1 MRNLLSI
8 PQFKNTLVM
17 KFYLFLFFSLL
28 LSSYSY
34 AQNTAAGFYV
44 TTTNDTIPTQI
55 KIPTSL
61 FGSVDLSKFI
71 FKVETIDS
79 SSNESK
85 KFKPGEIKSF
95 EFVHKQITYTF
106 YSQPTITNK
115 NMRFL
120 QALYLSPATN
130 IYLFKTADQNGKAV
144 GVFYTLERAD
154 GIYAFLSTGIRNLDK
169 FKETLKEFYKDK
181 AALQAI
187 IDTKFTSRMA
197 IERDIITIAKTANIL

>member
-61 FGSVDLSKFI
+61 FGSVDLSKLF
-71 FKVETIDS
+71 FKVEILDS
-79 SSNESK
+79 ITQNSK
-85 KFKPGEIKSF
+85 KFKPGDIKGFGFVYKHISYSF
-95 EFVHKQITYTF
+95 F
-106 YSQPTITNK
+106 SQPTITK
-115 NMRFL
+115 NNLRFL
-120 QALYLSPATN
+120 QALLLTPETN
-130 IYLFKTADQNGKAV
+130 VYVFKTADENGRAI
-144 GVFYTLERAD
+144 GTFYTFERKD
-154 GIYAFLSTGIRNLDK
+154 GTYTFLSTGIKNLEK

-187 IDTKFTSRMA
+187 IDTKFTSRIA